1 MTIEFININQ
11 SEPYKK
17 FLQLYDEA
25 FNAQQKHIE
34 AISISSYDIYLKEVN
49 SRFVNLKYVN
59 DEDWI
64 FFSNYN
70 SSKSEDFKHHNQ
82 ISALIFWDKLNVQIR
97 MKARIEKTSDL
108 FSDKHFRNRSKE
120 KNASAISSHQSQ
132 KIDSYE
138 AIIKKYEDVY
148 KDNSINNKR
157 PSYWGG
163 YSFKPYSIEFWE
175 GKDTR
180 LNKRNYYVFKNNT
193 WVNYILQP

>member
-1 MTIEFININQ
+1 MTIKFTNINQ
-11 SEPYKK
+11 SEPYRK
-17 FLQLYDEA
+17 FIKFYDKA
-25 FNAQQKHIE
+25 LNAQQKHIE
-34 AISISSYDIYLKEVN
+34 AISISSYDIHLKEVD

-64 FFSNYN
+64 FFSNY
-70 SSKSEDFKHHNQ
+70 SSPKSKDFKHHNQ
-82 ISALIFWDKLNVQIR
+82 ISALIFWDKIKVQIR

-108 FSDKHFRNRSKE
+108 FSDKHFHNRSKE
-120 KNASAISSHQSQ
+120 KNASAISSNQSQ
-132 KIDSYE
+132 KIESHE
-138 AIIKKYEDVY
+138 AIIQKYDDVY

-175 GKDTR
+175 GQDNR
-180 LNKRNYYVFKNNT
+180 LNKRNYYVFKNNK